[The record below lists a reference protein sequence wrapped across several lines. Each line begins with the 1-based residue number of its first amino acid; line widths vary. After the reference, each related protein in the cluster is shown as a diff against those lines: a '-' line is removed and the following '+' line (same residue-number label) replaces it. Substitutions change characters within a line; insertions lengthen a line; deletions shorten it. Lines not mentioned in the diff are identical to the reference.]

1 MKKMKRMKAKEK
13 ALWEHWRMLGK
24 TRYILIMGGFMGG
37 FFFIVM
43 MLLTLWQEGGRL
55 ILTFKSFLVRV
66 IIQYFLYG
74 FPVAWFLWEHT
85 EKRYKKTLQE
95 EQHKT
100 T

>member
-1 MKKMKRMKAKEK
+1 
-13 ALWEHWRMLGK
+13 MLGK

-55 ILTFKSFLVRV
+55 LTFESFLVRV
-66 IIQYFLYG
+66 ILQYFLYG